1 VRVAFFSP
9 LPPARSGIADYAEA
23 LIEKLRW
30 HADLEI
36 FSSAPA
42 HFDPSRFDIALYQL
56 GNNSHHVFVYEAALQ
71 YPGVAVMHESNL
83 HHLIADI
90 TIKRGDWDGYIRECE
105 YNGGGEARAFA
116 ERVRRLESGPNYE
129 GLPMT
134 RRVLE
139 SSRGLIVHSRF
150 VEQEMREVRFCGPI
164 AVIPHGAWVPEGDR
178 AGFRDKLGLDQS
190 APLLGIFGFLRP
202 HKRIAESLRAFR
214 RLVRVFPNAR
224 MIVAGEPHPDLPIES
239 MIRSM
244 GLSAHVRMLGFTPT
258 DDFVGYLSACDIVLN
273 LRYPTVG
280 ETSGT
285 LTRSLGLGKAVLVS
299 DIGAFREYPDDICLK
314 VLPGAGEE
322 DLIFEYL
329 NLLVSRPEVALELGA
344 RAKQYVER
352 ECNWEVVARRYAR
365 FLDAV
370 AAGKEY
376 VELPEP
382 EAQPLPNAKE
392 RYRGRGF
399 DTLSEPRPSGSGCD
413 SPTGIEYLRS
423 WATGREGRE
432 YFNTHQSRLAKTLEI
447 TPAGG
452 PCDRILDMGAYL
464 QITPALKTRLGYGE
478 VRGSYYGQAGRV
490 DRRAV
495 TSEEGESFDCY
506 IDHFDAERDRFPYPD
521 GHYATVL
528 CCELIEHLAAD
539 PIHMMAEI
547 NRILRPG
554 GHLVLTTPNAA
565 GLRAIAAILQ
575 GYHSGFFSA
584 YVRPSEEG
592 ETEARHN
599 REYAPREVRRLLE
612 NAGFEIIRLETGEF
626 REEPHPEFAWVR
638 HLLELYKLDPELR
651 GDGIFAV
658 GRKAG
663 PVKERYPAWLYT

>member
-1 VRVAFFSP
+1 VRIALFSP
-9 LPPARSGIADYAEA
+9 LPPARSGIADYSEA
-23 LIEKLRW
+23 LIEMLGR
-30 HADLEI
+30 HVDLEVI
-36 FSSAPA
+36 SSAPA
-42 HFDPSRFDIALYQL
+42 IFDPSRFDIALYQL
-56 GNNSHHVFVYEAALQ
+56 GNNSHHVFVYEAALK

-90 TIKRGDWDGYIRECE
+90 TIKRGDWEGYIRECE
-105 YNGGGEARAFA
+105 HNGGAEARAFA
-116 ERVRRLESGPNYE
+116 ERVRRLEVGPNYE

-134 RRVLE
+134 RRVLQA
-139 SSRGLIVHSRF
+139 SRGLIVHSRF
-150 VEQEMREVRFCGPI
+150 VEREMRDAQFRGPV

-178 AGFRDKLGLDQS
+178 AGFRERLGLDES
-190 APLLGIFGFLRP
+190 TPLLGIFGFLRP

-299 DIGAFREYPDDICLK
+299 DIGSFGEYPNDVCLK
-314 VLPGAGEE
+314 VHPGAGEE

-329 NLLVSRPEVALELGA
+329 NLLVSRPDAARELGA
-344 RAKQYVER
+344 RAKQYVAR
-352 ECNWEVVARRYAR
+352 ECNWDVVARRYVR
-365 FLDAV
+365 FLAAV
-370 AAGKEY
+370 AGGKEY
-376 VELPEP
+376 AE
-382 EAQPLPNAKE
+382 EAAE
-392 RYRGRGF
+392 EE
-399 DTLSEPRPSGSGCD
+399 SAPRPVISRPAAQAPQEAGHV
-413 SPTGIEYLRS
+413 EYLRS
-423 WATGREGRE
+423 WAVSRQGRE
-432 YFNTHQSRLAKTLEI
+432 YFETHQSRLVKTLEV

-452 PCDRILDMGAYL
+452 PCDRVLEMGAYL

-490 DRRAV
+490 DHRTV
-495 TSEEGESFDCY
+495 TSEEGESFDCSV
-506 IDHFDAERDRFPYPD
+506 DHFDAERDRFPYPD

-539 PIHMMAEI
+539 PMHLMAEI
-547 NRILRPG
+547 NRILKPG
-554 GHLVLTTPNAA
+554 GHVVLTTPNAV

-575 GYHSGFFSA
+575 GYHPGFFNA
-584 YVRPSEEG
+584 YIRPPQNG
-592 ETEARHN
+592 EIEARHS

-612 NAGFEIIRLETGEF
+612 NAGFEVIRLETGEF
-626 REEPHPEFAWVR
+626 REEPHPEFEWVR
-638 HLLELYKLDPELR
+638 HLLELYKLDQELR
-651 GDGIFAV
+651 GDGVFAV
-658 GRKAG
+658 GRKLG
-663 PVKERYPAWLYT
+663 PVRERYPVWLYV

>member
-9 LPPARSGIADYAEA
+9 LPPARSGIADYSQA
-23 LIEKLRW
+23 LIETLRW
-30 HADLEI
+30 HADLEV

-42 HFDPSRFDIALYQL
+42 NFDPSRFDIALYQL
-56 GNNSHHVFVYEAALQ
+56 GNNSHHVFVYEAAVK

-90 TIKRGDWDGYIRECE
+90 TIKSGDWDGYIRECE

-116 ERVRRLESGPNYE
+116 ERVRRLEAGPNYE

-139 SSRGLIVHSRF
+139 VSRGLIVHSRF
-150 VEQEMREVRFCGPI
+150 VEQEMRDAQFRGPI

-178 AGFRDKLGLDQS
+178 AGFREKLGLDES
-190 APLLGIFGFLRP
+190 TPLLGIFGFLRP
-202 HKRIAESLRAFR
+202 HKRVAESLRAFR

-244 GLSAHVRMLGFTPT
+244 GLSAHVRILGFTPT
-258 DDFVGYLSACDIVLN
+258 EAFVGYLSACDIVLN

-299 DIGAFREYPDDICLK
+299 DIGSFREYPDDICLK
-314 VLPGAGEE
+314 VPPGAGEE

-329 NLLVSRPEVALELGA
+329 NLLVCRPEVALELGA
-344 RAKQYVER
+344 RAKQYVAR
-352 ECNWEVVARRYAR
+352 ECNWDVVARRYAQ
-365 FLDAV
+365 FLAAV
-370 AAGKEY
+370 AGGKEY
-376 VELPEP
+376 VEPVPEEKP
-382 EAQPLPNAKE
+382 GL
-392 RYRGRGF
+392 
-399 DTLSEPRPSGSGCD
+399 T
-413 SPTGIEYLRS
+413 TGISAAGEQNAPLESCPPEYLQS
-423 WATGREGRE
+423 WATGSQGRQ
-432 YFNTHQSRLAKTLEI
+432 YFETHQSRLAKTLEI
-447 TPAGG
+447 TPPGG
-452 PCDRILDMGAYL
+452 PCDRVLEMGAYL

-478 VRGSYYGQAGRV
+478 VRGSYYGPPGRV
-490 DRRAV
+490 DHRTV
-495 TSEEGESFDCY
+495 TSDEGESFDCY
-506 IDHFDAERDRFPYPD
+506 VDHFDAERDRFPYPD
-521 GHYATVL
+521 CHYATVL

-539 PIHMMAEI
+539 PMHMMAEI
-547 NRILRPG
+547 NRILKSG

-565 GLRAIAAILQ
+565 GLRAIGAVLQ
-575 GYHSGFFSA
+575 GYHPGFFNA
-584 YVRPSEEG
+584 YIRPSQNG

-612 NAGFEIIRLETGEF
+612 NAGFEVIRLETGEF
-626 REEPHPEFAWVR
+626 RDEPHPEFAWVR

-651 GDGIFAV
+651 GDGIFAL

-663 PVKERYPAWLYT
+663 PVKERYPAWLYA